1 MTTRLLTRHQHV
13 IPVRIPI
20 AKAVLHGDLGVARN
34 ALGTVIFVLS
44 SGISRLTPR
53 YLRVAEEL
61 NERGLSTLLL
71 DFLTEEEQKIDAE
84 TMQYRIDIPFLVS
97 RSTLAACWVRQHP
110 ELTRLP
116 IGLFGASTG
125 AAAALITAAVM
136 KHQIA
141 AVVSRGGRPDLAE
154 DALKMVEAPTLLI
167 VGGEDKTVLS
177 LNQQAAAR
185 LHCVYALRV
194 VQGATSLF
202 EEPGALEQVVKL
214 GAEWFITHM
223 RIHMLNQRAC

>member
-20 AKAVLHGDLGVARN
+20 ANAVLHGDLGVARN
-34 ALGTVIFVLS
+34 ALGTVIFVLG
-44 SGISRLTPR
+44 SGSSRLTPR

-71 DFLTEEEQKIDAE
+71 DLLTEEEQKIDAG
-84 TMQYRIDIPFLVS
+84 TVQYRFDIPFLVS

-141 AVVSRGGRPDLAE
+141 AVVSRGGCLDLAE

-167 VGGEDKTVLS
+167 VGGEDKTVLA

-194 VQGATSLF
+194 VQGATCLF

-214 GAEWFITHM
+214 AAEWFITHM